1 MVELLVSDGNNI
13 TEVFNESRS
22 TQEFCMSIEVALQD
36 VFMEFAS
43 HKTGGLNNNAQH
55 EFLISIDLN

>member
-1 MVELLVSDGNNI
+1 
-13 TEVFNESRS
+13 
-22 TQEFCMSIEVALQD
+22 MSIEVALQD

-55 EFLISIDLN
+55 EFLISIDSIKRFKLKHEYHFEDAV